1 MPAFSKLNM
10 VDNKPEQ
17 ELGESAT
24 GAGGIRSSVD
34 RIPEIEGLRAILA
47 WWVVA
52 DHCLGVAGYEKG
64 KISFLASL
72 VREGGFAVQVFII
85 ISGFV
90 IFHLLD
96 QRQEGYRKFIIR
108 RFFRLYPLFL
118 VTGFVGVLLLPWV
131 RQHYIAWAGFFSPES
146 SLIEVQR
153 IDSIS
158 LHLPWHILA
167 RIPMLHGVI
176 PSRLLPFAPTAIND
190 PSWSISLEWQFYLL
204 APLCLALVK
213 LRKAR
218 WHLLL
223 LLFTVAGALISKRS
237 PEFIELGA
245 FLPYHVQFFFLGC
258 LSQRIYQSVAS
269 DDSLANVCK
278 RYLLPIAPVMIAL
291 PPLFAGEHGRPFF
304 PVLIWFG
311 VFCTILARKVSA
323 NIPPM
328 QFASRVLCA
337 GWLQWLGKVSYST
350 YLLHMLVLFSS
361 SFFLAAFAPGLTQTM
376 YCFVL
381 SLMTVGFTLLFS
393 AITFHLIET
402 PGIRLGSRI
411 AALLSR

>member
-1 MPAFSKLNM
+1 MAASR
-10 VDNKPEQ
+10 
-17 ELGESAT
+17 
-24 GAGGIRSSVD
+24 IRSSVD

-52 DHCLGVAGYEKG
+52 DHCLGVSGYEKG
-64 KISFLASL
+64 KIPFLASMA
-72 VREGGFAVQVFII
+72 REGAFAVQVFII

-96 QRQEGYRKFIIR
+96 QRKEGYWKFIIR

-118 VTGFVGVLLLPWV
+118 VTGLIGVLLLPWV
-131 RQHYIAWAGFFSPES
+131 RHHYIAWAGFFTPATA
-146 SLIEVQR
+146 LTEVQR

-158 LHLPWHILA
+158 QHLPWHILA

-176 PSRLLPFAPTAIND
+176 PSHLLPFAPTAID
-190 PSWSISLEWQFYLL
+190 DASWSISLEWQFYLL

-218 WHLLL
+218 WHLVLL
-223 LLFTVAGALISKRS
+223 LLTVAGALISKRF
-237 PEFIELGA
+237 PDFIELGA
-245 FLPYHVQFFFLGC
+245 FLPYHLQFFFLGC

-269 DDSLANVCK
+269 DDSLAMVCR
-278 RYLLPIAPVMIAL
+278 RYLLPIAPVIILL
-291 PPLFAGEHGRPFF
+291 PPLFAGEHGRPFL
-304 PVLIWFG
+304 PVMIWFG
-311 VFCTILARKVSA
+311 VFLTIISRKVSA
-323 NIPPM
+323 DIPPM
-328 QFASRVLCA
+328 LFASRVLRA

-350 YLLHMLVLFSS
+350 YLLHMLVLFASS
-361 SFFLAAFAPGLTQTM
+361 YFLATVRPGMTQTM
-376 YCFVL
+376 FCFVL
-381 SLMTVGFTLLFS
+381 SLMTVVFTLLFS

-411 AALLSR
+411 AAWLSR

>member
-1 MPAFSKLNM
+1 MK
-10 VDNKPEQ
+10 NKSGQ
-17 ELGESAT
+17 EPGETAT
-24 GAGGIRSSVD
+24 GTSRIGSSVD

-64 KISFLASL
+64 KIPFLASM
-72 VREGGFAVQVFII
+72 VREGAFAVQIFII

-96 QRQEGYRKFIIR
+96 QRNEGYRKFITR

-118 VTGFVGVLLLPWV
+118 VTGFIGVLLLPWM
-131 RQHYIAWAGFFSPES
+131 RQHYIDWAGFFTPLS
-146 SLIEVQR
+146 SLTEIQR

-158 LHLPWHILA
+158 QHLPCHILA

-223 LLFTVAGALISKRS
+223 LLFTFAGALISKRF
-237 PEFIELGA
+237 PDFIELGA
-245 FLPYHVQFFFLGC
+245 FLPYHAQFFFLGC

-269 DDSLANVCK
+269 DNSLAMVCK
-278 RYLLPIAPVMIAL
+278 RYLLPIAPVIIAL

-304 PVLIWFG
+304 PILVWFS
-311 VFCTILARKVSA
+311 VFSTILARKVSA
-323 NIPPM
+323 DIPPM
-328 QFASRVLCA
+328 QFASRVLRA

-350 YLLHMLVLFSS
+350 YLLHLLVLFASS
-361 SFFLAAFAPGLTQTM
+361 HLLAMLAPGLTQTM
-376 YCFVL
+376 FCVML
-381 SLMTVGFTLLFS
+381 GLMTVGFTLLFS
-393 AITFHLIET
+393 AITFHLIEL
-402 PGIRLGSRI
+402 PGIRLAARFSR
-411 AALLSR
+411 